1 MQADGIKHGGGIMK
15 KRRMFFVCAVILC
28 IMLSACAS
36 KEAELPEM
44 VKAVQHKIDKALES
58 EPTYADLLEIQDDYD
73 ELLKS
78 EQELVK
84 NYDRIEKMIS
94 EADASASSDDSLQ
107 YSIAAV
113 NMLKKYL
120 KHPDTLD
127 IRKLEYG
134 ERTNEGVN
142 VVHFVHI
149 EFAAENEVGGNRID
163 EAMYS
168 VTINVYGLDGEDGRI
183 SIKNEKSGYASDEV
197 LLKYADFIQDVDVDS
212 VLNRL

>member
-1 MQADGIKHGGGIMK
+1 M
-15 KRRMFFVCAVILC
+15 
-28 IMLSACAS
+28 
-36 KEAELPEM
+36 
-44 VKAVQHKIDKALES
+44 
-58 EPTYADLLEIQDDYD
+58 
-73 ELLKS
+73 
-78 EQELVK
+78 K

-113 NMLKKYL
+113 KMLKKYL

-127 IRKLEYG
+127 IRKIEYG

-142 VVHFVHI
+142 IVHFVHI

-168 VTINVYGLDGEDGRI
+168 VIINADGSYGLDGEEGRI
-183 SIKNEKSGYASDEV
+183 SIKNDKSGYASDEV
-197 LLKYADFIQDVDVDS
+197 LLNHADFIQDVDVDS
-212 VLNRL
+212 VMGRL